1 MGGPGSAAW
10 ETVIGLETHV
20 QLRTVSKMF
29 CGCSTAFGAPPNTN
43 VCPVC
48 LGLPGALPM
57 ANGLA
62 LQLAVRA
69 ALALGCT
76 VHPRSVLARK
86 NYFYPDLPKGYQISQ
101 FEQPLATEGSVS
113 YLSPDRGIATAAIQR
128 LHVEEDAGK
137 SLHDR
142 FPKQTAIDLN
152 RCGVPLI
159 EIVTG
164 PDFRSPQEARAYLL
178 TLKQVLEY
186 AGVSDCDMEKG
197 SLRVD
202 ANVSVR
208 RVGQPALG
216 TKTEVKNINSFAYVE
231 KALTVERDRQI
242 AVLEAGGKV
251 EQQTLLYDSKTNGVR
266 PQRAKE
272 ESHDYRYFPDPDLPP
287 LVLPEEFIA
296 EQQALLPELPA
307 KKRERF
313 VEKYAL
319 SVTDAAVL
327 TADRGVADYY
337 EAVVHA
343 GADAKGAANWVMT
356 EVLADAKDHGD
367 GLRVPPGALANLIG
381 LVRGGTLSHQA
392 AKRVFGEV
400 ADHGGEP
407 RNVAEALG
415 LIQVAD
421 TGVVTGWVSDVLGA
435 HPAEVA
441 RYKSGETKLLQF
453 FLGQVMKL
461 SRGKADPKL
470 AQRVLE
476 ERLVA

>member
-1 MGGPGSAAW
+1 MPAPW

-29 CGCSTAFGAPPNTN
+29 CGCSAAFGAPPNTN

-48 LGLPGALPM
+48 LGLPGALPVP
-57 ANGLA
+57 NELA
-62 LQLAVRA
+62 VKLAVRA

-76 VHPRSVLARK
+76 VHPRSVFARK

-101 FEQPLATEGSVS
+101 FEQPLATDGSLS
-113 YLSPDRGIATAAIQR
+113 YLSPERGIVTATIVR
-128 LHVEEDAGK
+128 LHLEEDAGK

-186 AGVSDCDMEKG
+186 AGASDCDMEKG

-208 RVGQPALG
+208 RAGDTALG
-216 TKTEVKNINSFAYVE
+216 TKVEVKNINSFAYVE

-242 AVLEAGGKV
+242 AVLEGDGGARGAI
-251 EQQTLLYDSKTNGVR
+251 EQQTMLYDAKTNSVR
-266 PQRAKE
+266 PQRTKE

-287 LVLPEEFIA
+287 LVLQPEFIE
-296 EQQALLPELPA
+296 EQRAALPELPTA
-307 KKRERF
+307 KRERF
-313 VEKYAL
+313 QTQYAL
-319 SVTDAAVL
+319 SIEHAAVL
-327 TADRGVADYY
+327 TSDRTVADYY
-337 EAVVHA
+337 EAAVHA
-343 GADAKGAANWVMT
+343 GAEPKVAANWVIN
-356 EVLADAKDHGD
+356 EVLADAKDHNEQ
-367 GLRVPPGALANLIG
+367 LRVPAASLAQ
-381 LVRGGTLSHQA
+381 LVSMVKGGRLSQQA
-392 AKRVFGEV
+392 AKRVFVEV
-400 ADHGGEP
+400 AERGGEP

-421 TGVVTGWVSDVLGA
+421 SGVVAAWVSEVLGA
-435 HPAEVA
+435 HATEVS
-441 RYKSGETKLLQF
+441 RYRNGETKLLQF
-453 FLGQVMKL
+453 FVGQVMKA

-470 AQRVLE
+470 AQKVLE
-476 ERLVA
+476 DKLAS